1 MRALPI
7 AVTVFA
13 AALALTSCDSGGS
26 GDSGKSGDPAGSG
39 SATKAAVAACV
50 IGDAGVQVG
59 PANAAT
65 AAGDTGNVPVTLT
78 NKGGRCVLKGVPR
91 VSVKA
96 AAGGSGAEIG
106 AEGSAPSEE
115 LTLAKG
121 DTASFTIT
129 YVRGADGDANSLAA
143 KTLTIGFP
151 GGGATRD
158 FPWSY
163 GAVAGKGSAEVLEAS
178 VSAFQHAGD

>member
-7 AVTVFA
+7 AVTVLA
-13 AALALTSCDSGGS
+13 AALALTSCDDGGS
-26 GDSGKSGDPAGSG
+26 SGSGKSGDPAGSG
-39 SATKAAVAACV
+39 SAKKAATAACA
-50 IGDAGVQVG
+50 IGDAGLQVG

-65 AAGDTGNVPVTLT
+65 TAGDTGNVPVTVT
-78 NKGGRCVLKGVPR
+78 NKGARCTLKGVPR
-91 VSVKA
+91 LSVKA
-96 AAGGSGAEIG
+96 AAGSAAEIG
-106 AEGSAPSEE
+106 ADDSAQPEE

-129 YVRGADGDANSLAA
+129 YVRGAEGDAKSLAA

-151 GGGATRD
+151 GGGATQD

-163 GAVAGKGSAEVLEAS
+163 GPVAGKGAAGAPNATVTP
-178 VSAFQHAGD
+178 FQHAGD

>member
-7 AVTVFA
+7 AVTVLA
-13 AALALTSCDSGGS
+13 AALSLTSCGGGS
-26 GDSGKSGDPAGSG
+26 GSTGTSGKSGDASG
-39 SATKAAVAACV
+39 SAKKAGAAACA
-50 IGDAGVQVG
+50 IGDTGIQVG

-78 NKGGRCVLKGVPR
+78 NKGARCTLKGFPGLTV
-91 VSVKA
+91 
-96 AAGGSGAEIG
+96 AAGGT
-106 AEGSAPSEE
+106 SAAIPADKSAAPEA

-129 YVRGADGDANSLAA
+129 YVRGAEGDAKTLAA
-143 KTLTIGFP
+143 KTLKIALP
-151 GGGATRD
+151 GAATTQS

-163 GAVAGKGSAEVLEAS
+163 GPVAGKGSASEPNAS
-178 VSAFQHAGD
+178 VTPFQPAGD